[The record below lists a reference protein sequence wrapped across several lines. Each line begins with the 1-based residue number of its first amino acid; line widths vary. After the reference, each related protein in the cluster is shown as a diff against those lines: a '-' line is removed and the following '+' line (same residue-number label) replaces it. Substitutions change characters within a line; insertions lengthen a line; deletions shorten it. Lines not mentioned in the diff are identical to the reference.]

1 MDMNM
6 LEMIP
11 QNLPEIFFWK
21 KPIDLQLI
29 VATKSTPD
37 PQNLSFKLP
46 LNVKKIKVSLFEE
59 FHGSHDINSYS
70 LLIH

>member
-46 LNVKKIKVSLFEE
+46 LNVKKIKVKDLSFT
-59 FHGSHDINSYS
+59 
-70 LLIH
+70 LIFIF

>member
-11 QNLPEIFFWK
+11 QNLPKIFFWK
-21 KPIDLQLI
+21 KPIDLLLT

-37 PQNLSFKLP
+37 PQKLSFKLP
-46 LNVKKIKVSLFEE
+46 LNVKKIKVKDLSFT
-59 FHGSHDINSYS
+59 
-70 LLIH
+70 LIFIF